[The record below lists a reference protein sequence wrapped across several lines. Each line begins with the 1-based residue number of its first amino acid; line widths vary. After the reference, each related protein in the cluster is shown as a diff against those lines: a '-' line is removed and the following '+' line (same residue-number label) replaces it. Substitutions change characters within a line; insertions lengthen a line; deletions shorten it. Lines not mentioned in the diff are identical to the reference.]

1 VQEEQKL
8 TTASQRLQAKV
19 DSFRTRKETLKATY
33 NAAEAQTKIG
43 EAFTGI
49 SEEFGDVG
57 LAIQRAEDKT
67 AALQARAGAVD
78 ELIASGALDDL
89 SGTPQDDIAAQLNS
103 LSSDQDVEIELQRM
117 REGLP
122 AGGSAPRAALEA
134 EDAQVTDA
142 DASDAQEQPGQ
153 AGGQA

>member
-1 VQEEQKL
+1 
-8 TTASQRLQAKV
+8 
-19 DSFRTRKETLKATY
+19 
-33 NAAEAQTKIG
+33 
-43 EAFTGI
+43 
-49 SEEFGDVG
+49 
-57 LAIQRAEDKT
+57 
-67 AALQARAGAVD
+67 
-78 ELIASGALDDL
+78 
-89 SGTPQDDIAAQLNS
+89 
-103 LSSDQDVEIELQRM
+103 M